1 MDLALAHACALGY
14 EAAWQQFMTRYQEP
28 LTQAAIGITGSATMG
43 HDLADSLYSAMFGLT
58 ERDGER
64 QSPLAYYSG
73 RGSFKGFLRATLARR
88 HVDYH
93 RRTSRE
99 TPLPSGDPV
108 AAPSAPA
115 PSPGVLS
122 QLAESLTATLGSL
135 NPEERFLLAAWF
147 LDQRT
152 LLETT
157 ANMVMVDLGIP
168 PGFELLT
175 EDLDLYRERSAG
187 KKSGRLEKFSLTPTQ
202 AILYFDSIGPNDG
215 LSCRCDCG
223 RSIRSG
229 RVPSRRECMSITI
242 RRLVRWRG
250 RCNWKS
256 ARSDARAGEIERIK
270 KRCNIHRVNPLARN
284 WVRFAKFLFG
294 V

>member
-1 MDLALAHACALGY
+1 MQSSNRVEVRFAG
-14 EAAWQQFMTRYQEP
+14 E
-28 LTQAAIGITGSATMG
+28 
-43 HDLADSLYSAMFGLT
+43 GL
-58 ERDGER
+58 
-64 QSPLAYYSG
+64 LAYQVAG
-73 RGSFKGFLRATLARR
+73 RYFVPWSEKPASEALSID
-88 HVDYH
+88 VSYD
-93 RRTSRE
+93 RT
-99 TPLPSGDPV
+99 
-108 AAPSAPA
+108 
-115 PSPGVLS
+115 
-122 QLAESLTATLGSL
+122 QLEQDQIATATATVRNRLG
-135 NPEERFLLAAWF
+135 
-147 LDQRT
+147 
-152 LLETT
+152 TT

-175 EDLDLYRERSAG
+175 EDLDSYRARSAG
-187 KKSGRLEKFSLTPTQ
+187 KKSGGLEKFSLTPTQ